1 MEHRSAQAKQE
12 LILQEFLEKHHFDPP
27 AAILPQLRIVT
38 QKERDTL
45 LKKGDP
51 IHAVYIILEGQ
62 YTVSEAWSNGAI
74 FIFTELGPGDF
85 ICEMECYQGAQAV
98 QYNLIC
104 KSDSLLLAVPV
115 EGFLAWQAVDPGL
128 CQMLIQSLIRKLGSS
143 ARTASQMPIASGI
156 VKFARFL
163 IGYCRENGI
172 DSRQEVSVRM
182 TREDLSYNL
191 GLSVRTINRLV
202 QSLRERNALTVR
214 SGKIHITADQL
225 PCCGASCLI
234 PIRPD
239 RRQITHFDIIPD
251 LFLAKRTSVLL
262 I

>member
-1 MEHRSAQAKQE
+1 MNSKYHRMNCMEHRSAQAKQE

-45 LKKGDP
+45 LKKGTRSMP
-51 IHAVYIILEGQ
+51 STLSWK
-62 YTVSEAWSNGAI
+62 VSTPSVKPGAMAAI

-128 CQMLIQSLIRKLGSS
+128 CQMLIQSLIPQAGLLC
-143 ARTASQMPIASGI
+143 Q
-156 VKFARFL
+156 
-163 IGYCRENGI
+163 N
-172 DSRQEVSVRM
+172 RQPDAHCIRHCQIRAVSH
-182 TREDLSYNL
+182 
-191 GLSVRTINRLV
+191 RL
-202 QSLRERNALTVR
+202 LP
-214 SGKIHITADQL
+214 GKRH
-225 PCCGASCLI
+225 
-234 PIRPD
+234 R
-239 RRQITHFDIIPD
+239 
-251 LFLAKRTSVLL
+251 
-262 I
+262 